1 MKSFRL
7 LSSGG
12 SVSHKLL
19 SFADAKIH
27 NERNDFI
34 KFYEANTH
42 LALDEAVKV
51 FRALENMP
59 VF

>member
-1 MKSFRL
+1 MTNVKNAKKYNDTMF
-7 LSSGG
+7 
-12 SVSHKLL
+12 KI
-19 SFADAKIH
+19 FADAKIH

-42 LALDEAVKV
+42 LTLDEAVEA

-59 VF
+59 Y